1 MDKKTVIL
9 GMLLGSTIG
18 GYLPTFF
25 GASAFS
31 FSSII
36 GGAIGGFFGIWLS
49 FRLLN

>member
-1 MDKKTVIL
+1 MDKKILML
-9 GMLLGSTIG
+9 GMIIGSTIG

-36 GGAIGGFFGIWLS
+36 CGVAGGVLGIWLP
-49 FRLLN
+49 FKLLK